1 MKWNTR
7 KLALSGLA
15 LFSFAFST
23 SHLFAAEKAVLTAR
37 AQATT
42 QVGFDVYLPLQ
53 HRDQLEQLLSQMHNA
68 SSSQYHK
75 WLTPQEFHARFDMD
89 DSSVSVIKQQ
99 LSNLGLT
106 VTQPSSH
113 RLHITGDA
121 GTVERALGTTLKTGK
136 FASGKQVVAA
146 TGSLTTP
153 SALTQANAVVSGL
166 SSMVRMRTHSFRSAK
181 NTPDNRYGPTGAYWF
196 TDLKQAY
203 SFPSYKA
210 YTGKGATIG
219 ILMAGDYNPPDMDL
233 YFGHEKLATPKIST
247 VNINGGA
254 PPLTADAFETHLDIQ
269 QSGGMAPGAS
279 IILYNVPNLSDDNLL
294 AALDQILSDNKADVV
309 SMSFGAPEIFYTA
322 AFNDGVDFTDN
333 LRAYDDLFAQGNAQG
348 ITFVASTG
356 DSGGLSAVP
365 LACFDPTATSCGSAI
380 ASAQSPS
387 TSPHVTAVG
396 GTNLITTSTGST
408 TDLNSAYVRE
418 SAYAD
423 PLAFDI
429 FFGTVATGSVWGS
442 GGGDSILYKKPI
454 YQYLVNTG
462 NNTYRTTPDV
472 SLHMGGC
479 PNGVVS
485 CSSDDSADA
494 EAYDGQ
500 LVGVIGTSASAPDF
514 AGLTALAVQ
523 RYGQRM
529 GNENYYLYTL
539 AGAQF
544 LGLPL
549 NVFHTG
555 IPGDN
560 GAFHTTTKGYNR
572 VLGNGTL
579 NGVNYLLSPFTPAA
593 GIPQTPSNP

>member
-23 SHLFAAEKAVLTAR
+23 QHLFAAEKAVLTAR

-53 HRDQLEQLLSQMHNA
+53 HRDQLEQLLSQMHDV

-75 WLTPQEFHARFDMD
+75 WLTPQQFHARFDMD
-89 DSSVSVIKQQ
+89 ASSVSAIKQQ

-113 RLHITGDA
+113 RLHIIGDA

-136 FASGKQVVAA
+136 FANGKQVVAA

-269 QSGGMAPGAS
+269 QSGEPDLRFTGVELAGTGPGR
-279 IILYNVPNLSDDNLL
+279 
-294 AALDQILSDNKADVV
+294 K
-309 SMSFGAPEIFYTA
+309 
-322 AFNDGVDFTDN
+322 
-333 LRAYDDLFAQGNAQG
+333 LRPWAGCAR
-348 ITFVASTG
+348 TSR
-356 DSGGLSAVP
+356 AVR
-365 LACFDPTATSCGSAI
+365 LG
-380 ASAQSPS
+380 SPS
-387 TSPHVTAVG
+387 MDQRVR
-396 GTNLITTSTGST
+396 GTLPKWAPYCSQ
-408 TDLNSAYVRE
+408 
-418 SAYAD
+418 
-423 PLAFDI
+423 
-429 FFGTVATGSVWGS
+429 
-442 GGGDSILYKKPI
+442 KKP
-454 YQYLVNTG
+454 
-462 NNTYRTTPDV
+462 
-472 SLHMGGC
+472 
-479 PNGVVS
+479 
-485 CSSDDSADA
+485 A
-494 EAYDGQ
+494 
-500 LVGVIGTSASAPDF
+500 
-514 AGLTALAVQ
+514 
-523 RYGQRM
+523 
-529 GNENYYLYTL
+529 
-539 AGAQF
+539 
-544 LGLPL
+544 
-549 NVFHTG
+549 
-555 IPGDN
+555 
-560 GAFHTTTKGYNR
+560 NR
-572 VLGNGTL
+572 FCRLR
-579 NGVNYLLSPFTPAA
+579 
-593 GIPQTPSNP
+593 